1 MKKKTKAVILAIILS
16 LAFLPQ
22 FNSLSLGGGTTAQQA
37 ETAWV
42 VWETHAPI
50 QRVTWDGSAVW
61 AGMYKGGLSQWQ
73 LGAGRI
79 ESYTSADGLSGEHV
93 TSIAVD
99 GSGKKWLAL
108 LDGSLN
114 NTVDGS
120 GFSDLTPVGAA
131 GKNAWDVATNGNDVW
146 LASLGGGVSRYSSGA
161 WTTYNASNSA
171 LPHND
176 IYAVAIDNS
185 GIPWV
190 GTIDH
195 GVAALQN
202 GEWVSYT
209 LPVQVEKPSSPGTLM
224 TNQATTDIAID
235 SAGNKWFATDG
246 SGVAVLD
253 AANTNWTVYDTANSE
268 LDSNFIQRIYIDP
281 QGNYWFGTLNGGV
294 SRLSADRSSWLTYN
308 GSNSP
313 LSEND
318 ILDIVKDSQGGLWL
332 AAYDSG

>member
-131 GKNAWDVATNGNDVW
+131 G
-146 LASLGGGVSRYSSGA
+146 RR
-161 WTTYNASNSA
+161 
-171 LPHND
+171 P
-176 IYAVAIDNS
+176 
-185 GIPWV
+185 
-190 GTIDH
+190 
-195 GVAALQN
+195 
-202 GEWVSYT
+202 
-209 LPVQVEKPSSPGTLM
+209 
-224 TNQATTDIAID
+224 
-235 SAGNKWFATDG
+235 
-246 SGVAVLD
+246 
-253 AANTNWTVYDTANSE
+253 
-268 LDSNFIQRIYIDP
+268 
-281 QGNYWFGTLNGGV
+281 
-294 SRLSADRSSWLTYN
+294 
-308 GSNSP
+308 
-313 LSEND
+313 
-318 ILDIVKDSQGGLWL
+318 
-332 AAYDSG
+332 